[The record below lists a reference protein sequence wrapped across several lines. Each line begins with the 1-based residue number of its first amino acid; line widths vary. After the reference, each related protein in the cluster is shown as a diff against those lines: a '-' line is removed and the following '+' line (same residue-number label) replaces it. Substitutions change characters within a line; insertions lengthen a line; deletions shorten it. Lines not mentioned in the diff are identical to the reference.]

1 MSLQDE
7 IDKTR
12 QEIRTDGYSMSI
24 GEWISLYERTE
35 IDIHP
40 DFQRFFRWSDHQK
53 STFIESILLG
63 IPIPPIFVS
72 QRDDGVWDVVD
83 GVQRLSTIYEFVGLL
98 KKYKSDQDEAEKDE
112 SENNSQP
119 VALQKTTYLASLEG
133 KKWDDPNDKD
143 NSFTQAQRLLIKRSK
158 IAVNIVEKE
167 SDKMIKYELFQ
178 RLNTG
183 GSVATHQEVRNCIL
197 LMLNKDLYQLM
208 RSLADYESF
217 KKCTALSD
225 RLYEEQYDMELVLRF
240 ILLFDNKIFDDN
252 DNNEKKIKN
261 LGGDIHVFLTEKMR
275 EVASNKELDYH
286 HIETAFKTT
295 FDLLNEI
302 TGDDS
307 FKKYKSEQDRF
318 LGGFLLS
325 AYEAVALGI
334 GYNYKHLP
342 QTNLISDKIKGIWSH
357 PTYQKWSGGGLNAA
371 RRLPYLIPL
380 GRKVF
385 SP

>member
-12 QEIRTDGYSMSI
+12 QQIRTDSYSMSI
-24 GEWISLYERTE
+24 GEWIGLYERSE
-35 IDIHP
+35 INIHP
-40 DFQRFFRWSDHQK
+40 DFQRFFRWSEHQK

-83 GVQRLSTIYEFVGLL
+83 GVQRLSTIYEFVGIL
-98 KKYKSDQDEAEKDE
+98 KKDEADKDEAE
-112 SENNSQP
+112 NNTHP
-119 VALQKTTYLASLEG
+119 VTLQKTTYLASLEG

-143 NSFTQAQRLLIKRSK
+143 NSFTQTQRLLIKRSK

-167 SDKMIKYELFQ
+167 SDEMIKYELFQ

-183 GSVATHQEVRNCIL
+183 GSVATPQEVRNCIL

-208 RSLADYESF
+208 RSLADYEAF

-240 ILLFDNKIFDDN
+240 ILLFDKDQKNI
-252 DNNEKKIKN
+252 KK
-261 LGGDIHVFLTEKMR
+261 LGGDVHVFLTEKMR

-295 FDLLNEI
+295 FDLLNET
-302 TGDDS
+302 TGDNS
-307 FKKYKSEQDRF
+307 FKRYKSEQDKF

-325 AYEAVALGI
+325 LYEVVALGI
-334 GYNYKHLP
+334 GYNYKNPP
-342 QTNLISDKIKGIWSH
+342 QTNQISDSVKTIWSD
-357 PTYQKWSGGGLNAA
+357 PTYQKWSGAGVNAA
-371 RRLPYLIPL
+371 IRLPYLIPL

>member
-1 MSLQDE
+1 MPLQEE

-24 GEWISLYERTE
+24 GEWISLYQSNE

-40 DFQRFFRWSDHQK
+40 EFQRVFRWSDHQK

-98 KKYKSDQDEAEKDE
+98 KKDNQEET
-112 SENNSQP
+112 P
-119 VALQKTTYLASLEG
+119 PIALQKTTYLPSLKG
-133 KKWDDPNDKD
+133 KKWDDPNDTD
-143 NSFTQAQRLLIKRSK
+143 NSLTQAQRLLIKRAK

-167 SDKMIKYELFQ
+167 SDAMMKYELFQ

-183 GSVATHQEVRNCIL
+183 GAIATPQEVRNCIL
-197 LMLNKDLYQLM
+197 LMLNKKLYELM
-208 RSLADYESF
+208 RSLANYEPF
-217 KKCTALSD
+217 KNCISLSD

-240 ILLFDNKIFDDN
+240 ILLFDKDEEDIRKLGDDVS
-252 DNNEKKIKN
+252 I
-261 LGGDIHVFLTEKMR
+261 FLTEEMRKMAL
-275 EVASNKELDYH
+275 EQELDYS
-286 HIETAFKTT
+286 HIETAFKKT
-295 FDLLNEI
+295 FDVLNE
-302 TGDDS
+302 TTEDVS
-307 FKKYKSEQDRF
+307 FKRYKSEEDRF

-325 AYEAVALGI
+325 VFEVVALGI
-334 GYNYKHLP
+334 GYNYKNP
-342 QTNLISDKIKGIWSH
+342 PPKNQISDLIKSIWSD
-357 PTYQKWSGGGLNAA
+357 PIYKKWSGAGVNAD

-380 GRKVF
+380 GRGVF
-385 SP
+385 SPS

>member
-24 GEWISLYERTE
+24 GEWISLYENSE

-40 DFQRFFRWSDHQK
+40 NFQRFFRWSDHQK

-98 KKYKSDQDEAEKDE
+98 KKDESEKDE
-112 SENNSQP
+112 SDNNGYP

-143 NSFTQAQRLLIKRSK
+143 NSFTQTQRLLIKRSK

-167 SDKMIKYELFQ
+167 SDEMIKYELFQ

-208 RSLADYESF
+208 RSLADYEPF

-225 RLYEEQYDMELVLRF
+225 RLYEEQYDIELVLRF
-240 ILLFDNKIFDDN
+240 ILLFDKDEENI
-252 DNNEKKIKN
+252 KK
-261 LGGDIHVFLTEKMR
+261 LGRDVHVFLTEKMR
-275 EVASNKELDYH
+275 EMASDKDLDYH

-295 FDLLNEI
+295 FDLLNET

-307 FKKYKSEQDRF
+307 FKRYKSEQNRF

-325 AYEAVALGI
+325 AYEVVALGI
-334 GYNYKHLP
+334 GYNYKNLP
-342 QTNLISDKIKGIWSH
+342 QTNQISERIKSIWSH
-357 PTYQKWSGGGLNAA
+357 PTYKKWSGAGVNAA
-371 RRLPYLIPL
+371 IRLPYLIPL
-380 GRKVF
+380 GRQVF